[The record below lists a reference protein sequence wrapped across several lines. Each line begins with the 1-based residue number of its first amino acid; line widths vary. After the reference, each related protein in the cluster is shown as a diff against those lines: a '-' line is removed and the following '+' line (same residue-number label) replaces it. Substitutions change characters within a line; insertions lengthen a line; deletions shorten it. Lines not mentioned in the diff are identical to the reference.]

1 MKREREELRRGI
13 RSFIQDASAELA
25 EFTGAAAPERKPDDA
40 ERREPAPA
48 DRPIL
53 RLVREPAKDVPE
65 EETAV
70 KLDEMTLRLPKKGV
84 CAAYFVNK
92 QCWEI
97 PDAYC
102 NHALHICRMRECPVY
117 DLHHT
122 AMEERYAKRFKHL
135 W

>member
-1 MKREREELRRGI
+1 MSKQREELRRGI

-25 EFTGAAAPERKPDDA
+25 EFTGAPKPEPKTGQPERRDPT
-40 ERREPAPA
+40 PA

-65 EETAV
+65 GETAV

-92 QCWEI
+92 QCWEVA
-97 PDAYC
+97 DAYC
-102 NHALHICRMRECPVY
+102 NHALHICRLRECPVY
-117 DLHHT
+117 DLHHE
-122 AMEERYAKRFKHL
+122 AMEQQYAKRFKHL